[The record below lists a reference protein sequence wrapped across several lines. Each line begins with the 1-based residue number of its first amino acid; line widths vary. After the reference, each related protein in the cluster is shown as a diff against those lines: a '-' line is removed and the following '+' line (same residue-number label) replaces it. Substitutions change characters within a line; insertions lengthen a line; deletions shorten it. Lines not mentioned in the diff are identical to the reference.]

1 MGTSTVSGPFRSQNG
16 FQELVNGV
24 WTPVGSGGGGGGS
37 VTVIPFTPGIPNQY
51 ELPLFTEVGQTAQ
64 FYWPF
69 HANTGVESLE
79 LIAPVVPGTYGTF
92 MVSVFVD
99 YDGNYQNAQISSDV
113 VADTDICNSLITVS
127 YGGVFNAGGPLIA
140 VYNLFV
146 VNTVFGVG

>member
-24 WTPVGSGGGGGGS
+24 WTPVSGGGGGGS

-69 HANTGVESLE
+69 HVNTGVESLE
-79 LIAPVVPGTYGTF
+79 LICPAFPGTFATF

-99 YDGNYQNAQISSDV
+99 YDGNYQNAELSSDV
-113 VADTDICNSLITVS
+113 VADADVCNSLITVS
-127 YGGVFNAGGPLIA
+127 YGGVISSLGPPVA

-146 VNTVFGVG
+146 VNTVWGVG